1 MRDQPTVPVDAAE
14 IGIVQHVLRL
24 SGRIGRI
31 VAVIR
36 PDGNH
41 IIAIPIQYI
50 RHIGYDRQVTAE
62 MLRQQFAVHEHLTF
76 AHNGL
81 EMQKKFLPFQSGI
94 GRKMLAIPDL
104 PLVIDTTTRLG
115 RQIFDTVRQGDN
127 RPVFIIKFF
136 CFRTFHRTFM
146 EAPGRIHRIDF
157 PPAIIE
163 AEKAGCRKLRLP
175 GCPQGQ
181 AKPDKQDTECN
192 FLHDMNIYNFSL
204 SDILI

>member
-1 MRDQPTVPVDAAE
+1 MRDQPAIPVDAAE

-41 IIAIPIQYI
+41 IIAIPIQHI
-50 RHIGYDRQVTAE
+50 RHIGYDRQVTAK

-146 EAPGRIHRIDF
+146 EAPGRIHRENLTSGMIH
-157 PPAIIE
+157 PKE
-163 AEKAGCRKLRLP
+163 SGSRELRLMC
-175 GCPQGQ
+175 CP
-181 AKPDKQDTECN
+181 
-192 FLHDMNIYNFSL
+192 
-204 SDILI
+204 